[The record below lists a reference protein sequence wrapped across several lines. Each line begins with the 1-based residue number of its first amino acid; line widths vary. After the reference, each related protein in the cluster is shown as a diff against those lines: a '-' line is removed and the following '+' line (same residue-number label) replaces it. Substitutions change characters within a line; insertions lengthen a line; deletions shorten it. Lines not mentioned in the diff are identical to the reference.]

1 MFVIAM
7 RVARS
12 ILECVY
18 CCRRAKLVSAV
29 GVHKTQ
35 PKVPIL
41 HYTRPIPIPI
51 LQPNDAVS
59 TPYCLCWGYTMQPIL
74 GPKPNY
80 VGSARTSVL
89 VYKTEGF
96 NGWATK
102 PNHAA
107 KVC

>member
-1 MFVIAM
+1 M

-18 CCRRAKLVSAV
+18 CCHRAKLVSAV

-35 PKVPIL
+35 LKVPIL
-41 HYTRPIPIPI
+41 HYTRPIPI

-59 TPYCLCWGYTMQPIL
+59 TPYSLCWGYTMQPIL

-80 VGSARTSVL
+80 VSSARTSVL

>member
-18 CCRRAKLVSAV
+18 CCHRAKLVSAV

-41 HYTRPIPIPI
+41 HYTIPIPI

-59 TPYCLCWGYTMQPIL
+59 TPYSLCWGYTMQPIL

-80 VGSARTSVL
+80 VSSARTSVL

-102 PNHAA
+102 PYHAA